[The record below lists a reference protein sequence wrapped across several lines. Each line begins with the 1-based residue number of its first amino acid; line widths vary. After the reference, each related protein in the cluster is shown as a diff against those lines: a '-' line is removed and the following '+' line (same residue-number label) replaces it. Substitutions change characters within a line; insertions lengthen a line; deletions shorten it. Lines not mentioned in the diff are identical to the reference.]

1 MFPTVEP
8 VLFFLSGVRAGAD
21 SLRKFFTGGVGF
33 DPKLLRRSPP
43 SPDFCHGSCACC
55 RFPQPGVAPSSPLT
69 SRPGLGFAAPSSHD
83 GPCPGIGTRHIG
95 EWPVPAQVPE
105 PVPAE
110 GDICAESGG
119 RLLRMPSERVHGSA
133 TVIRAV
139 AAMRWR
145 APVFPR
151 IGRTGQ
157 GPQVHRQ
164 ESLPSQGAPVY
175 ERGLLGQPVLL

>member
-1 MFPTVEP
+1 M
-8 VLFFLSGVRAGAD
+8 
-21 SLRKFFTGGVGF
+21 GF
-33 DPKLLRRSPP
+33 DRIAS
-43 SPDFCHGSCACC
+43 SFAT
-55 RFPQPGVAPSSPLT
+55 FPGFFSSSAGPATTGVVPAVASRTLSVDPSSPLT
-69 SRPGLGFAAPSSHD
+69 PRPGLGLAAPSSHD
-83 GPCPGIGTRHIG
+83 GPCPGVGTRHIG

-110 GDICAESGG
+110 GDIRAEPGG
-119 RLLRMPSERVHGSA
+119 WLLRMPSERVHGSA
-133 TVIRAV
+133 TVVRAV

-164 ESLPSQGAPVY
+164 ESLPSQDAQVY
-175 ERGLLGQPVLL
+175 KRRLLGQPVLL